1 MGFRS
6 SNFFISY
13 GKGEKKIG
21 KNKKINTI
29 ILDPPRN
36 GVSKQVINQMIEK
49 KPQSIIYV
57 SCNPS
62 TLARDAK
69 ILTDNNYTLTNIVGL
84 DLFPMTHHIEC
95 VASFTK
101 K

>member
-1 MGFRS
+1 M
-6 SNFFISY
+6 
-13 GKGEKKIG
+13 
-21 KNKKINTI
+21 
-29 ILDPPRN
+29 
-36 GVSKQVINQMIEK
+36 SKQVINQMIEK

-62 TLARDAK
+62 TLARDTK
-69 ILTDNNYTLTNIVGL
+69 ILTDNNYILTNIVGL